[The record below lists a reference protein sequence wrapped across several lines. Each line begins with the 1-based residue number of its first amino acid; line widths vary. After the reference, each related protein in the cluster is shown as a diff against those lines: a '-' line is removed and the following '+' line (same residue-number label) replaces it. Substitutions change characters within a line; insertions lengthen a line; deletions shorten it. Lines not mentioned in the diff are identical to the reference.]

1 MAGLV
6 LSMMLAKRNQLAQMA
21 PNLVFKMALVKMG
34 KKIFEVFSRKVLSHQ
49 ESNPGPLDH
58 EPTLKATGLLFYLLS
73 QRRPLDSILGSVI
86 LAEDFEVD
94 VVEGTGRHKRVTG
107 VLHRVVGDF
116 VRCRNRSFL
125 GLQVDFFD
133 QDSEISGLGFADPS
147 PERRSRVQLKG
158 GLLRQVDPLHVH
170 LA

>member
-6 LSMMLAKRNQLAQMA
+6 LSMMLAKRNQLAQMD

-49 ESNPGPLDH
+49 ESNLDH
-58 EPTLKATGLLFYLLS
+58 EPTLKATGMLFYLLS

-94 VVEGTGRHKRVTG
+94 VVEGTGRHKRMTG

-116 VRCRNRSFL
+116 VRRRNRSFL
-125 GLQVDFFD
+125 VLLVDFFD

-158 GLLRQVDPLHVH
+158 GLLRQIDPLHVH